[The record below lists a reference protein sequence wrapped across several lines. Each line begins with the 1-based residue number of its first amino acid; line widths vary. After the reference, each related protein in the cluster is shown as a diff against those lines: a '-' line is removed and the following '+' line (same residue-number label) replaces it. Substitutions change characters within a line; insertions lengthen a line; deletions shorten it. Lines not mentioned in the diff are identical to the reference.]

1 MHFKIIRKEEKNIK
15 YEIQEINQ
23 NELDFPILLSE
34 IANCPKKIYVVGNI
48 QILRRKAIS
57 IVGTRNP
64 TEYGKIASEKIAY
77 NLAKENIII
86 VSGLAKGI
94 DSYAHIGALKA
105 KGKTVAVVAHG
116 LDTIYPK
123 ENYELARQIVLNGGC
138 IVSEYPIGTRVQA
151 KNFPE
156 RNRIISGLSEGTIVV
171 EAKERSGALIT
182 ANFALEQGRTVY
194 AVPGSIFSENSKGTN
209 KLIKQG
215 AELFEIE

>member
-1 MHFKIIRKEEKNIK
+1 M
-15 YEIQEINQ
+15 
-23 NELDFPILLSE
+23 
-34 IANCPKKIYVVGNI
+34 
-48 QILRRKAIS
+48 
-57 IVGTRNP
+57 
-64 TEYGKIASEKIAY
+64 
-77 NLAKENIII
+77 AKENIII